1 MEEKKLQIRDIYNK
15 MFPIVTQKI
24 TGIEIKEVQS
34 EGIKV
39 KEPWY
44 VYIKSRGKFQ
54 SVLMC
59 MIEKDLKDV
68 LLCNMNHGKEL
79 SEEVKGLY
87 LGEYVN
93 IICGHALT
101 YINNIIGSSSM
112 LTVPKVLMEPLSE
125 EINFSLQEIFCFESQ
140 HGIMKIK
147 LQYEIEE

>member
-1 MEEKKLQIRDIYNK
+1 MEKKKLQIRDIYNR
-15 MFPIVTQKI
+15 MFPMVTKKI
-24 TGIEIKEVQS
+24 TGIEVKEILS
-34 EGIKV
+34 EGIEL
-39 KEPWY
+39 KESWY
-44 VYIKSRGKFQ
+44 VYIKSKGKFQ
-54 SVLMC
+54 SVLTC
-59 MIEKDLKDV
+59 MIEKDLKDA

-101 YINNIIGSSSM
+101 DINNIIGSSSM
-112 LTVPKVLMEPLSE
+112 LTVPRVLVEPLRE
-125 EINFSLQEIFCFESQ
+125 EINFSFQEAFCFKSQ